1 MCVYMYMSM
10 YVYIYIYKTLVVS
23 SILVVV
29 AWLSSPARTCF
40 LFYHLQ
46 RLGVSPLPSGHSCC
60 LPGSYRDEGENAATV
75 STAKICRN

>member
-1 MCVYMYMSM
+1 MWVYMYMSI
-10 YVYIYIYKTLVVS
+10 YIYILYTSLAELTSKNL
-23 SILVVV
+23 
-29 AWLSSPARTCF
+29 F

-60 LPGSYRDEGENAATV
+60 LPGSYSDEGENAATV